1 MTYFVGIDISKF
13 KHDYCII
20 NENGECIHQAS
31 ITNDIEGF
39 NSLLLFLNS
48 LDITETKRIGFEA
61 TGHYG
66 SNLKRFLDSK
76 DLDYMEIN
84 PLLLKE
90 FSKSLSLRRIR
101 RMHLLL
107 HFIYLLI
114 NTFPILIK
122 HITWSA

>member
-76 DLDYMEIN
+76 DLDYM
-84 PLLLKE
+84 
-90 FSKSLSLRRIR
+90 
-101 RMHLLL
+101 
-107 HFIYLLI
+107 
-114 NTFPILIK
+114 
-122 HITWSA
+122 